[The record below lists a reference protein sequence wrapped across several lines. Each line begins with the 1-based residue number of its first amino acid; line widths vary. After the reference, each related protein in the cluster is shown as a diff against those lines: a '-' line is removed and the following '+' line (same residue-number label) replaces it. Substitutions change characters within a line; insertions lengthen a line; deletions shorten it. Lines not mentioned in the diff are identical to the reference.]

1 MKKLRCAI
9 YTRKSTDEGLE
20 QSFNSLDAQREACG
34 AYILSQA
41 GEGWGAV
48 KDIYDDGGFSGGSM
62 DRPALKRLLAEVE
75 AGGVDVIVVYKVDRL
90 TRSLAD
96 FARIVEVLDR
106 AGASFVSVTQAFNT
120 TTSMGRL
127 TLNVLLSFAQFE
139 REVTGERIRDKIAQS
154 KARGMWMGGHPPL
167 GYDVRER
174 ALHVNEVEAETVRL
188 IFNHYLNSRS
198 VYELRDSLNN
208 ESIRSKAW
216 TSRTGKKHGG
226 QPFTHGALYHLLAN
240 RVYVGEIVHRGR
252 SHPGQHAGIIP
263 PELFAAVQQKL
274 KAGVLGPPRAL
285 TNKGHIATLLGKLFD
300 DSGSPMTGAHANR
313 SQRRYLY
320 YVSTARTQRKPAG
333 TLPRVSAPRL
343 EQLVSEIVTPLLDP
357 HFAFSSESPV
367 SDAIRRVEL
376 GRERITIEL
385 AATCVSHSRCHALED
400 DAELVRIERAH
411 QLARPSTAR
420 RLLPADSER
429 GIEPRIDRAL
439 VRAIVQARRW
449 QTMIASSDTASI
461 LEIAKRERV
470 CPNYMGQLLPL
481 AFLAPDLI
489 EAIIDGRQPPRL
501 SLIGLIKATLPMRWD
516 EQRALFARFA

>member
-20 QSFNSLDAQREACG
+20 QNFNSLDAQREACG

-75 AGGVDVIVVYKVDRL
+75 AGRVDVVVVYKVDRL

-174 ALHVNEVEAETVRL
+174 ALHIDKAEAETVRL
-188 IFNHYLNSRS
+188 IFDRYLNSRS
-198 VYELRDSLNN
+198 VHELRDSLNN
-208 ESIRSKAW
+208 EGIRSKAW
-216 TSRTGKKHGG
+216 TSRTGKQHGG
-226 QPFTHGALYHLLAN
+226 QPFTHGALYHILAN
-240 RVYVGEIVHRGR
+240 RVYVGDIFHRGR
-252 SHPGQHAGIIP
+252 SYPGQHAAIIP
-263 PELFAAVQQKL
+263 PELFEAVQQKL
-274 KAGVLGPPRAL
+274 KAGVLGPPPVASR
-285 TNKGHIATLLGKLFD
+285 GHVAMLLGKLVD
-300 DSGSPMTGAHANR
+300 DSGSPMTSAHANR
-313 SQRRYLY
+313 RQRRYLY

-333 TLPRVSAPRL
+333 TLARVSAPRL
-343 EQLVSEIVTPLLDP
+343 DQLVSEIVTPLLDP
-357 HFAFSSESPV
+357 HFVLSSEAPV
-367 SDAIRRVEL
+367 STAIRRIEL

-385 AATCVSHSRCHALED
+385 AAACVSRSRFDALED
-400 DAELVRIERAH
+400 DAEFFSIQRAH

-420 RLLPADSER
+420 QLLSADGER
-429 GIEPRIDRAL
+429 GNEPRIDRAL

-449 QTMIASSDTASI
+449 QAMIATSGAASI
-461 LEIAKRERV
+461 LEIAQREAV

-489 EAIIDGRQPPRL
+489 EAIIDGRQPTRL

>member
-41 GEGWGAV
+41 GEGWSAV

-62 DRPALKRLLAEVE
+62 DRPALKQLLAEVA
-75 AGGVDVIVVYKVDRL
+75 AGRVDVIVVYKVDRL

-174 ALHVNEVEAETVRL
+174 ALHINDAEAATVRL
-188 IFNHYLNSRS
+188 IFERYLSSRS
-198 VYELRDSLNN
+198 VYELRDALNN
-208 ESIRSKAW
+208 EGVRSKAW
-216 TSRTGKKHGG
+216 TSRTGKEHGG
-226 QPFTHGALYHLLAN
+226 QPFTHGALYHILAN
-240 RVYVGEIVHRGR
+240 RVYVGEIVHRER
-252 SHPGQHAGIIP
+252 SHPGQHTGIISH
-263 PELFAAVQQKL
+263 EMFAAVQQKL
-274 KAGVLGPPRAL
+274 KAGVLGPLPATSSR
-285 TNKGHIATLLGKLFD
+285 GHAPTLLGKLFD
-300 DSGSPMTGAHANR
+300 DSGSPMTSAHANR
-313 SQRRYLY
+313 GQRRYLY

-357 HFAFSSESPV
+357 HFAFSSKEPAST
-367 SDAIRRVEL
+367 AIRRIDL
-376 GRERITIEL
+376 GQERIKIEL
-385 AATCVSHSRCHALED
+385 SAASVSRLKFEALDD
-400 DAELVRIERAH
+400 DAGFVRIDRTH
-411 QLARPSTAR
+411 HLARPSTAR
-420 RLLPADSER
+420 RLLSADGER
-429 GIEPRIDRAL
+429 PSGPRVDRAL
-439 VRAIVQARRW
+439 VRAIVQSRRW
-449 QTMIASSDTASI
+449 QAMLASDEPASI
-461 LEIAKRERV
+461 QDIAQREKV
-470 CPNYMGQLLPL
+470 CPIYMGELLPL

-489 EAIIDGRQPPRL
+489 ETIIDGRQPARL
-501 SLIGLIKATLPMRWD
+501 SLISLIRARLPLRWD

>member
-62 DRPALKRLLAEVE
+62 DRPALKRLLFEVE
-75 AGGVDVIVVYKVDRL
+75 AGRVDIIVVYKVDRL

-167 GYDVRER
+167 GYDVRDR
-174 ALHVNEVEAETVRL
+174 ALHINEAEAETVRL
-188 IFNHYLNSRS
+188 IFDRYLSARS
-198 VYELRDSLNN
+198 AYELRDTLNN
-208 ESIRSKAW
+208 EGICSKAW
-216 TSRTGKKHGG
+216 TSRSGKGHGG
-226 QPFTHGALYHLLAN
+226 QPFTHGALYHILAN

-252 SHPGQHAGIIP
+252 SHPGQHAAIIP
-263 PELFAAVQQKL
+263 PELFEAVEQKL
-274 KAGVLGPPRAL
+274 KAGVLGPSPPVTSR
-285 TNKGHIATLLGKLFD
+285 GHVAMLLGKLVD
-300 DSGSPMTGAHANR
+300 DSGSPMTSAHANR
-313 SQRRYLY
+313 GQRRYLY

-343 EQLVSEIVTPLLDP
+343 DQLVSEIVTPLLDP
-357 HFAFSSESPV
+357 HFVLSSEAPV
-367 SDAIRRVEL
+367 ATAIHRVKL

-385 AATCVSHSRCHALED
+385 AASCVSRSRFDAVED
-400 DAELVRIERAH
+400 DAEFVRIQRAH
-411 QLARPSTAR
+411 QLGRPSTAR
-420 RLLPADSER
+420 RLLSADSER
-429 GIEPRIDRAL
+429 GNEPRIDRAL

-449 QTMIASSDTASI
+449 QTMIASSDAASI
-461 LEIAKRERV
+461 LEIAQREAV

-489 EAIIDGRQPPRL
+489 EAIIDGRQPTRL

-516 EQRALFARFA
+516 EQRALFARFV